1 MDGTNRYFCDLLSWK
16 RKKTDEYLLFSGS
29 RLLPEG
35 HEGWY
40 LCSPQQEGG
49 WPLLLLSQHKLW
61 RYSNA
66 AVLGFQRA
74 SSFQTRQWRLSPG
87 SSHALHNDS
96 QVSLDTD
103 WSWQKS
109 EQLKSHHMLY
119 GHSDCHKDW
128 FSGRCHV
135 ILLSLSCF
143 SAPGDLLYHTGESI
157 DNLCFIVSGSLE
169 VIQDDEVVA
178 ILGKNDVFGD
188 AFWKEI
194 ETGQAV
200 ANVRALTY
208 CDIHQVNRDRL
219 LEVLEFYKAFAQSFS
234 RNLVLTYNLRNRV
247 G

>member
-1 MDGTNRYFCDLLSWK
+1 MDVSNN
-16 RKKTDEYLLFSGS
+16 
-29 RLLPEG
+29 LPP
-35 HEGWY
+35 H
-40 LCSPQQEGG
+40 L
-49 WPLLLLSQHKLW
+49 
-61 RYSNA
+61 
-66 AVLGFQRA
+66 
-74 SSFQTRQWRLSPG
+74 
-87 SSHALHNDS
+87 
-96 QVSLDTD
+96 
-103 WSWQKS
+103 
-109 EQLKSHHMLY
+109 
-119 GHSDCHKDW
+119 
-128 FSGRCHV
+128 
-135 ILLSLSCF
+135 

-188 AFWKEI
+188 AFWKET

-247 G
+247 SFKIQYKILESLKIFNLAADIPESVRPQTRKGTGRKTKK

>member
-1 MDGTNRYFCDLLSWK
+1 MN
-16 RKKTDEYLLFSGS
+16 EFSGPLPVWKTLDIYLI
-29 RLLPEG
+29 LLP
-35 HEGWY
+35 
-40 LCSPQQEGG
+40 C
-49 WPLLLLSQHKLW
+49 
-61 RYSNA
+61 
-66 AVLGFQRA
+66 
-74 SSFQTRQWRLSPG
+74 
-87 SSHALHNDS
+87 
-96 QVSLDTD
+96 
-103 WSWQKS
+103 
-109 EQLKSHHMLY
+109 
-119 GHSDCHKDW
+119 
-128 FSGRCHV
+128 
-135 ILLSLSCF
+135 

-188 AFWKEI
+188 AFWKET

-247 G
+247 SFKIQFRIQES

>member
-1 MDGTNRYFCDLLSWK
+1 MP
-16 RKKTDEYLLFSGS
+16 
-29 RLLPEG
+29 RL
-35 HEGWY
+35 
-40 LCSPQQEGG
+40 
-49 WPLLLLSQHKLW
+49 
-61 RYSNA
+61 
-66 AVLGFQRA
+66 
-74 SSFQTRQWRLSPG
+74 
-87 SSHALHNDS
+87 ALHYIKLKIVLEKLKINF
-96 QVSLDTD
+96 SLPFLCYLAT
-103 WSWQKS
+103 
-109 EQLKSHHMLY
+109 E
-119 GHSDCHKDW
+119 
-128 FSGRCHV
+128 
-135 ILLSLSCF
+135 LSLSLSNSSL

-188 AFWKEI
+188 AFWKEN

-247 G
+247 SLGFHFTCLTD

>member
-1 MDGTNRYFCDLLSWK
+1 M
-16 RKKTDEYLLFSGS
+16 
-29 RLLPEG
+29 
-35 HEGWY
+35 
-40 LCSPQQEGG
+40 
-49 WPLLLLSQHKLW
+49 
-61 RYSNA
+61 
-66 AVLGFQRA
+66 
-74 SSFQTRQWRLSPG
+74 
-87 SSHALHNDS
+87 
-96 QVSLDTD
+96 
-103 WSWQKS
+103 
-109 EQLKSHHMLY
+109 
-119 GHSDCHKDW
+119 
-128 FSGRCHV
+128 
-135 ILLSLSCF
+135 CF

-247 G
+247 GLKINLGELSRK

>member
-1 MDGTNRYFCDLLSWK
+1 MP
-16 RKKTDEYLLFSGS
+16 
-29 RLLPEG
+29 RL
-35 HEGWY
+35 
-40 LCSPQQEGG
+40 
-49 WPLLLLSQHKLW
+49 
-61 RYSNA
+61 
-66 AVLGFQRA
+66 
-74 SSFQTRQWRLSPG
+74 
-87 SSHALHNDS
+87 ALHYNLDS
-96 QVSLDTD
+96 LRRAKNKHFSSILVSSPNTIT
-103 WSWQKS
+103 
-109 EQLKSHHMLY
+109 SHRN
-119 GHSDCHKDW
+119 S
-128 FSGRCHV
+128 
-135 ILLSLSCF
+135 SL

-188 AFWKEI
+188 AFWKEN

-247 G
+247 SLEIPSQLPD